1 MEFSVL
7 TFNIHKGKHAFLARE
22 TLNQIQA
29 FLCQYSADL
38 VLLQE
43 VVGSDPKRSA
53 ADQVAHLAE
62 KLGSSYC
69 YGKNLVSGAYHHGNA
84 ILSRYPILEWKNED
98 LSTNRYERRGVL
110 DAIIELPT
118 GARLRAYCSH
128 LNLLR
133 ESRQSQLGKIGSILD
148 RTQADFTE
156 VSILGG
162 DLNDWNRDADR
173 VFTDRGWKEVG
184 VEASRKHHLTFPA
197 WWPKMP
203 LDRIYFRGAKLQ
215 SSEVIPL
222 RKMGWISDHLPVLA
236 KFSI

>member
-1 MEFSVL
+1 MELSVL

-22 TLNQIQA
+22 TLHQIQT
-29 FLCQYSADL
+29 FLGQFPADL

-43 VVGSDPKRSA
+43 VVGAKPKRNA

-62 KLGSSYC
+62 KMGMNAC

-84 ILSRYPILEWKNED
+84 ILSRHPILEWRNED

-110 DAIIELPT
+110 DALIELPN
-118 GARLRAYCSH
+118 GVPLRAYCSH

-133 ESRQSQLGKIGSILD
+133 ESRQSQLSQIGSILD
-148 RTQADFTE
+148 QTSADFSGA
-156 VSILGG
+156 SILGG

-173 VFTDRGWKEVG
+173 IFIDRGWKEAG
-184 VEASRKHHLTFPA
+184 VTATQKHHLTFPA

-203 LDRIYFRGAKLQ
+203 LDRIYFRGAQLL
-215 SSEVIPL
+215 SSETLSFQKI
-222 RKMGWISDHLPVLA
+222 GWISDHLPVLA
-236 KFSI
+236 RFSI